1 MIRRRTLQQRT
12 LQKHEETLFRY
23 RLSQM
28 NSQKREALQARGVSS
43 GERGH
48 GEAGALPIAALGR
61 DPAGPPRPEEPGR
74 GGISSA
80 PPVPNV
86 PGTFGGSG
94 GYAEAEGP
102 SPFASRYPAEDGR
115 EGGNFATAVGQQRDG
130 HKRRAENGKTI
141 SRYMHAMPVDA
152 RLFKC
157 S

>member
-48 GEAGALPIAALGR
+48 GEAGPLPIAALGR

-115 EGGNFATAVGQQRDG
+115 EGEILQRQWGSKKLGRCPYQKYKKFDD
-130 HKRRAENGKTI
+130 I
-141 SRYMHAMPVDA
+141 YIFV
-152 RLFKC
+152 
-157 S
+157 

>member
-48 GEAGALPIAALGR
+48 GEAGPLPIAALGR

-115 EGGNFATAVGQQRDG
+115 EGGNFATAVGL
-130 HKRRAENGKTI
+130 KKTW
-141 SRYMHAMPVDA
+141 AMPVPEIQ
-152 RLFKC
+152 KV
-157 S
+157 